1 MTEALAR
8 PAGGDPIR
16 MRTLI
21 LVMLGG
27 AFGTGLRYSLSSL
40 VHLAVKQPKI
50 PLATFIVNLSGSFL
64 IGLLVEAFASR
75 FPVSP
80 SARATVLV
88 GILGGYTTFS
98 SFSFE
103 TFSLIREGDFWLAA
117 LNVSASVLLGLAAVW
132 AGMRFAQ
139 VI

>member
-1 MTEALAR
+1 
-8 PAGGDPIR
+8 

-40 VHLAVKQPKI
+40 VHLAIKQPKF

-88 GILGGYTTFS
+88 GVLGGYTTFS

-103 TFSLIREGDFWLAA
+103 TFSLIRQGDFWLAA